1 MRVTD
6 RPAESMSLRFLDH
19 GGEMGRRI
27 RDRDWSRTPLGPID
41 AWPATL
47 RTMLGVAL
55 SSSHPTCVYWGPEM
69 RLLYNDAWSVIPA
82 ERHPGCLGEPAAE
95 VWQDIWHVV
104 GPEFAQVM
112 ATGESIAA
120 YDQPLAFLRD
130 GVPVDTFFN
139 YSLSPIRD
147 ETGEIVGIFNQ
158 GNETTRLV
166 MAERE
171 SAREVGRLRE
181 LFHQAPSAVALL
193 HGPDFVFDFAND
205 AYSVL
210 VGHRDIIGKTLVE
223 ALPEVVG
230 TGFDALLRQVWDTGE
245 PYRAHAAP
253 VPIFAAGGGLGE
265 IRQLDFVYQP
275 IRGVDGQVTD
285 IFVQANDVTDRA
297 RAEEALRESEERL
310 QLALSSSLSIGTW
323 DWDVVADRITADERF
338 ARLYGVDPKLAAAG
352 ASIDK
357 FFGGIHS
364 DDLPRVQAGIEA
376 TLKTGAPFVEEYRL
390 VRTGGTIRWVV
401 AQGRAQ
407 FDAEGRA
414 VRFPGVSFDITTRRT
429 AEEAARD
436 AARELRAATEA
447 QDFLYRLND
456 QMRRLGLADEI
467 KALASAALGRRLGA
481 DRVGFVRV
489 DGDTVHFDSCWTND
503 AMQPLT
509 GTLPLGKL
517 GTKALAAY
525 RNGDTRVVVDHVA
538 ERRELHADEQM
549 NVDAGAG
556 VGVPLLRYGR
566 WVAGLYVNQDRPRHW
581 SADEISLIE
590 AVAEA
595 AWDAVDRAN
604 AVAALA
610 ESEAKFRAIANSID
624 QMVWST
630 TPDGLH
636 DYFNERWYDFT
647 GVPHGSTDGE
657 GWAGIFHPDDQA
669 RAWES
674 WNRSLATG
682 EPYRIEYRLRHRTGA
697 YRWVLGSALP
707 VRDAGGRIVRWFG
720 TCTDI
725 QEIVEAR
732 EVLARSRADLETAVV
747 ERTEQ
752 LMATEAQLRQAQ
764 KMEAVGQ
771 LTGGIAHDFNN
782 MLAVVIGALD
792 LLERRVAQ
800 GRTDVGRYVEAAR
813 DGATRAAALTQRLLS
828 FSRQTALAPVPTDL
842 GLLVDGMTEL
852 LDRTLGEGIQVETQL
867 AADVWAA
874 RTDRGQLENALVNLA
889 VNARDA
895 MPRGGRLTI
904 ATGNRAIDSAE
915 AATMDMMPGD
925 YVMISVSDT
934 GVGMDSET
942 AARAF
947 DPFFTT
953 KSVGKGTGLGLSQVF
968 GFVRQSGGHITLDT
982 TVGVGTCITILL
994 PRDASGRVPTAPT
1007 PSNVEAPRARNGE
1020 AVLVVEDEAR
1030 VRNFSIE
1037 ALEELGYRVIGA
1049 PDGPSA
1055 LRLIDDG
1062 LAPDLLFT
1070 DMVMPEMSGRELANA
1085 ARARHPDM
1093 RVLFTSGYTR
1103 EESETLDPQVLRKP
1117 FDVLTLAM
1125 RVRQALD
1132 AGALVG

>member
-1 MRVTD
+1 MG
-6 RPAESMSLRFLDH
+6 LRFLDH

-27 RDRDWSRTPLGPID
+27 RDRDWSQTPLGPIAD
-41 AWPATL
+41 WPGTL
-47 RTMLGVAL
+47 RTVLGVCL

-82 ERHPGCLGEPAAE
+82 ERHPECLGQPAAE
-95 VWQDIWHVV
+95 VWQDLWDVV
-104 GPEFAQVM
+104 GPEFRQVLSS
-112 ATGESIAA
+112 GKSVVA
-120 YDQPLAFLRD
+120 YDQPLTFVRD
-130 GVPVDTFFN
+130 GVPVQTWFN

-147 ETGEIVGIFNQ
+147 ESGEIVGIFNQ

-166 MAERE
+166 LAERE
-171 SAREVGRLRE
+171 NVREIGRLRE

-193 HGPDFVFDFAND
+193 HGPDLVFEFAND
-205 AYSVL
+205 AYATL
-210 VGHRDIIGKTLVE
+210 VGRRDILGKSLVE

-230 TGFDALLRQVWDTGE
+230 TGFDSVLREVWDTGVA
-245 PYRAHAAP
+245 YRADAAR
-253 VPIFAAGGGLGE
+253 VPMFAAGGGVGE
-265 IRQLDFVYQP
+265 IRQLDIVCQP
-275 IRGVDGQVTD
+275 IRGIDGQVTD
-285 IFVQANDVTDRA
+285 IFIQANDVTDRA
-297 RAEEALRESEERL
+297 RAEDALRRSEERL

-323 DWDVVADRITADERF
+323 DWDVVENRITADERF
-338 ARLYGVDPKLAAAG
+338 ARLYGVDPTLAEAG
-352 ASIDK
+352 APIEA
-357 FFGGIHS
+357 FFGGIHP
-364 DDLPRVQAGIEA
+364 DDLPRVQAGIDT
-376 TLKTGAPFVEEYRL
+376 TLATGAPFMEEYRL
-390 VRTGGTIRWVV
+390 VRTGGQVRWVV

-407 FDAEGRA
+407 FDAAGRA
-414 VRFPGVSFDITTRRT
+414 LRFPGISFDITTRRT

-456 QMRRLGLADEI
+456 QLRRLGEADEI
-467 KALASAALGRRLGA
+467 KRVAAAALGRRLAA
-481 DRVGFVRV
+481 DRVGFVRI
-489 DGDTVHFDSCWTND
+489 DGDTVHFDTCWTSE
-503 AMQPLT
+503 ALPPLT
-509 GTLPLGKL
+509 GSLPLDAL
-517 GTKALAAY
+517 GTRALGTY
-525 RNGDTRVVVDHVA
+525 RAGETRVVVDHVA
-538 ERRELHADEQM
+538 EGRELHVDERTS
-549 NVDAGAG
+549 VDTGAG

-566 WVAGLYVNQDRPRHW
+566 WVAGVYVNQDRPRHW
-581 SADEISLIE
+581 SADEVSLIE

-604 AVAALA
+604 AVTALA

-630 TPDGLH
+630 LPDGFH

-647 GVPHGSTDGE
+647 GVPHGSTDGK
-657 GWAGIFHPDDQA
+657 GWADIFHPDDRD
-669 RAWES
+669 RAWEQ
-674 WNRSLATG
+674 WRHSLATG
-682 EPYRIEYRLRHRTGA
+682 DPYRIEYRLRHHTGT
-697 YRWVLGSALP
+697 YRWVLGTALP
-707 VRDAGGRIVRWFG
+707 VLEPDGRIVRWFG

-732 EVLARSRADLETAVV
+732 DVLARSRIDLENAVI

-752 LMATEAQLRQAQ
+752 LMAAEAQLRQAQ

-792 LLERRVAQ
+792 LLERRVSQ

-828 FSRQTALAPVPTDL
+828 FSRQTALDPVPTDL

-852 LDRTLGEGIQVETQL
+852 LDRTLGEGIQIDTRL
-867 AADVWAA
+867 AADAWPA

-904 ATGNRAIDSAE
+904 TTANRPIDSAE
-915 AATMDMMPGD
+915 AASMGMAPGD
-925 YVMISVSDT
+925 YVLISVSDT
-934 GVGMDSET
+934 GTGMDPET

-953 KSVGKGTGLGLSQVF
+953 KSVGRGTGLGLSQVF

-982 TVGVGTCITILL
+982 AVGDGTCITILL
-994 PRDASGRVPTAPT
+994 PRDGSGRVPTAPAPT
-1007 PSNVEAPRARNGE
+1007 NAEAPRAHAGE
-1020 AVLVVEDEAR
+1020 SVLVVEDEER

-1037 ALEELGYRVIGA
+1037 ALEELGYRVTAA

-1055 LRLIDDG
+1055 LRLIDG
-1062 LAPDLLFT
+1062 GFTPDLVFT
-1070 DMVMPEMSGRELANA
+1070 DMVMPEMTGRELATA
-1085 ARARHPDM
+1085 ARQRQPDL

-1103 EESETLDPQVLRKP
+1103 EEGGVLDPGVLRKP
-1117 FDVLTLAM
+1117 FDVMTLAM
-1125 RVRQALD
+1125 RVRQTLD
-1132 AGALVG
+1132 ARAPVG

>member
-1 MRVTD
+1 MG
-6 RPAESMSLRFLDH
+6 LRFLDH

-27 RDRDWSRTPLGPID
+27 RDRDWSSTPLGPIE

-47 RTMLGVAL
+47 RTMLGVGL
-55 SSSHPTCVYWGPEM
+55 SSNHPTCVYWGPEM
-69 RLLYNDAWSVIPA
+69 RLLYNDAWSVIPG
-82 ERHPGCLGEPAAE
+82 ERHPGCLGEPAAD
-95 VWQDIWHVV
+95 VWQDIWDIV
-104 GPEFAQVM
+104 GPQFHQVI

-120 YDQPLAFLRD
+120 YDQPLTFLRN
-130 GVPVDTFFN
+130 GEPVQTWFT

-147 ETGEIVGIFNQ
+147 EHGDIVGIFNQ

-166 MAERE
+166 LAERE
-171 SAREVGRLRE
+171 SARELGRLRE

-193 HGPDFVFDFAND
+193 HGPDFVFDFANE
-205 AYSVL
+205 AYGAL
-210 VGHRDIIGKTLVE
+210 VGNRDIIGKPLIE
-223 ALPEVVG
+223 ALPEVVD
-230 TGFDALLRQVWDTGE
+230 TGVDTLLRQVWNTGE
-245 PYRAHAAP
+245 PYRADAAP
-253 VPIFAAGGGLGE
+253 VPIFATEGGLGE
-265 IRQLDFVYQP
+265 IRQLDVVYQP
-275 IRGVDGQVTD
+275 IRGVDGKVTD

-297 RAEEALRESEERL
+297 RAEEALRKSEERL

-323 DWDVVADRITADERF
+323 DWDVANNRVTADDRF
-338 ARLYGVDPKLAAAG
+338 ARLYGVDPAMAAAG
-352 ASIDK
+352 APIDD
-357 FFGGIHS
+357 FFGGIHP
-364 DDLPRVQAGIEA
+364 DDVPRVQSAIDA
-376 TLKTGAPFVEEYRL
+376 TLTTGAPFIEEYRL
-390 VRTGGTIRWVV
+390 VRTGGRTLWVV

-407 FDAEGRA
+407 FDSEGRA
-414 VRFPGVSFDITTRRT
+414 IRFPGVSFDITTRRN

-436 AARELRAATEA
+436 AARELRVATEA

-467 KALASAALGRRLGA
+467 KRIAAAALGRRLGA
-481 DRVGFVRV
+481 DRVGFVRI
-489 DGDTVHFDSCWTND
+489 DGESVHFDTCWTSE
-503 AMQPLT
+503 AMPPLT
-509 GTLPLGKL
+509 GTLPLDRL
-517 GTKALAAY
+517 GTKALATY
-525 RNGDTRVVVDHVA
+525 RKGETRVIVDHVA
-538 ERRELHADEQM
+538 EGRELHDDERM
-549 NVDAGAG
+549 HVVAGAG

-566 WVAGLYVNQDRPRHW
+566 WVAGLYVNQDRPRRW
-581 SADEISLIE
+581 SADEVSLIE

-604 AVAALA
+604 AVTALA

-630 TPDGLH
+630 RADGFH

-657 GWAGIFHPDDQA
+657 AWAGIFHPDDQD
-669 RAWES
+669 RAWAT
-674 WNRSLATG
+674 WNHSLTTG

-707 VRDAGGRIVRWFG
+707 VRDAAGAIVRWFG

-752 LMATEAQLRQAQ
+752 LMAAEAQLRQAQ

-828 FSRQTALAPVPTDL
+828 FSRQTALDPVPTDL
-842 GLLVDGMTEL
+842 GLLIDGMTEL
-852 LDRTLGEGIQVETQL
+852 LDRTLGEGIHVETKL
-867 AADVWAA
+867 ALDTWAA
-874 RTDRGQLENALVNLA
+874 RTDRSQLENALVNLA

-904 ATGNRAIDSAE
+904 ATGNRPINSAE
-915 AATMDMMPGD
+915 AATKGMMPGD
-925 YVMISVSDT
+925 YVMIAVSDT
-934 GVGMDSET
+934 GTGMDAET

-982 TVGVGTCITILL
+982 APGEGTCITILL
-994 PRDASGRVPTAPT
+994 PRDASGRVPTAP
-1007 PSNVEAPRARNGE
+1007 APTNPDAPKARRGE
-1020 AVLVVEDEAR
+1020 KVLLVEDEDR

-1037 ALEELGYRVIGA
+1037 ALEELGYSVTA
-1049 PDGPSA
+1049 ACDGPSA
-1055 LRLIDDG
+1055 LALIHGG
-1062 LAPDLLFT
+1062 LVPDLLFT
-1070 DMVMPEMSGRELANA
+1070 DMVMPEMTGRELAA
-1085 ARARHPDM
+1085 AVRERHPDL

-1103 EESETLDPQVLRKP
+1103 EEGEALDPYVLRKP
-1117 FDVLTLAM
+1117 FDVLTLAL
-1125 RVRQALD
+1125 RIRQTLD
-1132 AGALVG
+1132 AGARLG

>member
-1 MRVTD
+1 
-6 RPAESMSLRFLDH
+6 MSLRFLDH

-376 TLKTGAPFVEEYRL
+376 TLKTGAPFIEEYRL

-414 VRFPGVSFDITTRRT
+414 VRFPGVSFDITTRRN

-503 AMQPLT
+503 AMPPLT

-647 GVPHGSTDGE
+647 GVAHGSTDGE

-1055 LRLIDDG
+1055 LRLIGDG

>member
-1 MRVTD
+1 
-6 RPAESMSLRFLDH
+6 MSLRFLDH